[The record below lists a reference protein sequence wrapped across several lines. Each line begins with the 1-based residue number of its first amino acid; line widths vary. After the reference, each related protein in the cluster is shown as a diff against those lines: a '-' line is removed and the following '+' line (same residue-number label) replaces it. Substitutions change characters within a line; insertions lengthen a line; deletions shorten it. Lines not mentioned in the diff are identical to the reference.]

1 MKFDEKGVKQARSE
15 VGRQIV
21 RPNIRNALL
30 TPKNAKNKY
39 HNVKVEFDGMSF
51 DSVKESARWAELKLL
66 QRAGQI
72 YELRRQVVFEIIP
85 TQRDE
90 ATGELVEKCAR
101 YIADFVYRDAFTH
114 KLIVEDV
121 KSKATKTPEFI
132 LKRKL
137 MYYRFGIRIKE
148 T

>member
-1 MKFDEKGVKQARSE
+1 MKFDEKGVKQACPE

-51 DSVKESARWAELKLL
+51 DSVKESTRWAELKLL

-101 YIADFVYRDAFTH
+101 YIADFVYME
-114 KLIVEDV
+114 KGKCIVEDAKGV
-121 KSKATKTPEFI
+121 KTKEYA
-132 LKRKL
+132 LKKKL
-137 MYYRFGIRIKE
+137 MKYFHNIEIKD

>member
-21 RPNIRNALL
+21 RPNIRNALMP
-30 TPKNAKNKY
+30 PKNAKNKY

-51 DSVKESARWAELKLL
+51 DSMKESARWAELKLL

-101 YIADFVYRDAFTH
+101 YVADFVYRDAFTH

-137 MYYRFGIRIKE
+137 MHYRFGIRIKE
-148 T
+148 V